1 MHSAIWTFQVGK
13 SKYLDSILYHF
24 TRNIYFP
31 DSVFSS
37 TLDFFQ
43 FRFLDRCYHLSSNF
57 KLLLL
62 WRTSWL
68 LIYVLCA
75 IDSFKLHKLRSI
87 LRSVFL
93 YICTLV
99 LLLLTTTKPVLKNTS
114 SGIQPSW
121 NTQFSKMKNS
131 TITNFTKNYN
141 FKIKPGGSCML
152 TPPLE
157 ISLTHF
163 THHPM
168 EF

>member
-1 MHSAIWTFQVGK
+1 MHSAIWTFEVGK

-24 TRNIYFP
+24 TRKIYFP
-31 DSVFSS
+31 DSVFPS

-43 FRFLDRCYHLSSNF
+43 FRFLDRCLYHFFPSSNF
-57 KLLLL
+57 KLLLR
-62 WRTSWL
+62 RTSWL

-131 TITNFTKNYN
+131 TITNFTKNWN
-141 FKIKPGGSCML
+141 FKIKLGGCCML

-157 ISLTHF
+157 N
-163 THHPM
+163 
-168 EF
+168 